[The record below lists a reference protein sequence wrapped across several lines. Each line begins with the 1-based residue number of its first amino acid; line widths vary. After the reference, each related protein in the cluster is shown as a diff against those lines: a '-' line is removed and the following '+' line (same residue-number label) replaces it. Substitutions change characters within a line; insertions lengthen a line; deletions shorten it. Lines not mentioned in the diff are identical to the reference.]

1 MADWMEELERLAE
14 LRDKDLI
21 TDEEFEVNRKEIQL
35 KRLAELRDKGLY
47 SDKEFEVKRQ
57 EVITVSSKGETPES
71 DKNLLTPLAE
81 LTNPSTKKDP
91 KTSGVRKIKEIAI
104 WVGRLVVFGAL
115 PAVIFLVE
123 CTGNDSKQYIYGDF
137 KDSFSTTSDEAHC
150 GIRVIKAETNWT
162 WEKIED
168 VLKLN
173 ADRSFLNTNG
183 EILVGAIDKALLDCD
198 IEVED

>member
-1 MADWMEELERLAE
+1 M
-14 LRDKDLI
+14 
-21 TDEEFEVNRKEIQL
+21 
-35 KRLAELRDKGLY
+35 
-47 SDKEFEVKRQ
+47 
-57 EVITVSSKGETPES
+57 
-71 DKNLLTPLAE
+71 
-81 LTNPSTKKDP
+81 
-91 KTSGVRKIKEIAI
+91 RKIKEIAI

-137 KDSFSTTSDEAHC
+137 KNSFSTTSDEAHC
-150 GIRVIKAETNWT
+150 GLRVIKAETNWT

-168 VLKLN
+168 VLKQN

-183 EILVGAIDKALLDCD
+183 ETLTEATDKALLDCD